1 MLNRCYNEKD
11 HIKRPSYKECSVC
24 EDWKYFSNFRDWM
37 SNQKWEGMHLD
48 KDLIDKG
55 NKVYSKDTCM
65 FIPPKINSFII
76 NKNSNGLLEGVGWV
90 KASSCFGAKCSNP
103 LTKKNVSIGFYT
115 DEYVAHIVWKNYKL
129 SLIPYVCEDIENST
143 FIKKCLEKYYSLSSE
158 EKQILENSSQY
169 RVYGKTKKKEEYRVY
184 RRPRYDK
191 LPEQCD
197 SYEDILDKQR
207 IK

>member
-1 MLNRCYNEKD
+1 MRKLVAGVGVNDVSYSVKVSRELERDSSGKRVREVIFSCPYYKVWENMLNRCYNEKY
-11 HIKRPSYKECSVC
+11 HIKRPSYKGCSVC

-76 NKNSNGLLEGVGWV
+76 NKNSNGFLEGVGWV
-90 KASSCFGAKCSNP
+90 KASSCFRAKCSNP

-129 SLIPYVCEDIENST
+129 SLIPHVCEDIENST
-143 FIKKCLEKYYSLSSE
+143 FIK
-158 EKQILENSSQY
+158 
-169 RVYGKTKKKEEYRVY
+169 
-184 RRPRYDK
+184 
-191 LPEQCD
+191 
-197 SYEDILDKQR
+197 
-207 IK
+207 